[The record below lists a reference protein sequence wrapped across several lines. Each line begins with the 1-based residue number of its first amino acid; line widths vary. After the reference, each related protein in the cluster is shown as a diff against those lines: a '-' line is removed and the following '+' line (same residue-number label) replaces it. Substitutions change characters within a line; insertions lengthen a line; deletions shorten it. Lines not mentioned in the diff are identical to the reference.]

1 MMELLYLMRKEMED
15 KNKQLKLHLQWRDE
29 YIDKEL
35 SRRDKFW
42 EQTIIERDEELKE
55 RDIRWAE
62 EMDNC
67 IRVLGEESEEQRD
80 ALFNA
85 LEERDTDLR
94 NRIVDRDTVLKNDLT
109 NRDRIWIYRWQQLRN
124 SLRLTHVKAVNNRTL
139 LESLGKRQKE
149 LVEANTKI
157 LNWAMKA
164 VSDKKQVPLPQFRMS
179 NCVPYTVVPLGL
191 DNSEIRHFFSYPSI
205 VEQEPLAPCRVL
217 P

>member
-1 MMELLYLMRKEMED
+1 MMELLHLIRKEMED
-15 KNKQLKLHLQWRDE
+15 KNKQLKLQQQWRDE

-42 EQTIIERDEELKE
+42 EQTIRERDEELKRELKE

-62 EMDNC
+62 KMDNC
-67 IRVLGEESEEQRD
+67 VRVLGEESKEQRD

-85 LEERDTDLR
+85 LEERDTDMR

-109 NRDRIWIYRWQQLRN
+109 NRDRIWIDRWQQLRN
-124 SLRLTHVKAVNNRTL
+124 SLRLIHVEVVNNRTL

-149 LVEANTKI
+149 LVEDNTKI

-164 VSDKKQVPLPQFRMS
+164 VSNKKQVALP
-179 NCVPYTVVPLGL
+179 
-191 DNSEIRHFFSYPSI
+191 
-205 VEQEPLAPCRVL
+205 
-217 P
+217 